1 MKKKKKSIDY
11 GKWGYIF
18 ILPFFVA
25 YIIFSLIPLIDT
37 VRYSFFEYYRSGIKE
52 VGPNFIGMA
61 NYVSLLHSDM
71 LKYGVNTLILWVIGF
86 IPQIVIALVLA
97 AWFTDVRLK
106 IRGQQFFKVVIY
118 LPNLIMASAFALL
131 FFTMFSTN
139 GPINSI
145 LMSIGI
151 LKKPIDFL
159 GSVFG
164 TRSLIGF
171 MNFLM
176 WFGNTTIML
185 MAAIMGISQDVFE
198 ASDLDGCN
206 SIQRFFYITLPLI
219 RPILA
224 YTLITSIIGGLQ
236 MFDVPQILTNGQG
249 NPNRTSMTLIMFLNS
264 HLKSK
269 NYGMAGALS
278 VYLFIISGIL
288 CFFVYRMTNDN
299 DPDGSKR
306 QLRNVQKKKGEE
318 QDHESKFRKTCDE
331 HCRTYCT
338 HSLIFYV
345 SVFLL
350 CIDYKCNTF
359 SCRATEGILS
369 TAGKIFLYKSKKCS
383 E

>member
-1 MKKKKKSIDY
+1 MKKRRKSLSY
-11 GKWGYIF
+11 AKWGYLF
-18 ILPFFVA
+18 ILPFFIT
-25 YIIFSLIPLIDT
+25 YFIFSLIPMIDM

-52 VGPNFIGMA
+52 IGPNFIGLE
-61 NYVSLLHSDM
+61 NYISLLQSDM
-71 LKYGVNTLILWVIGF
+71 VKYGENTLILWLIGF
-86 IPQIVIALVLA
+86 IPQIVIALILA

-106 IRGQQFFKVVIY
+106 IRGKQFFKVVIY

-131 FFTMFSTN
+131 FFTLFSTN

-151 LKKPIDFL
+151 TKSPIDFM
-159 GSVFG
+159 GSVLG
-164 TRSLIGF
+164 TRSLIGL

-185 MAAIMGISQDVFE
+185 MAAIMGISMDVFE

-206 SIQRFFYITLPLI
+206 SIQRFFYITLPMI

-249 NPNRTSMTLIMFLNS
+249 NPDRTSMTLIMFLNS

-288 CFFVYRMTNDN
+288 CFIVYRMTNDN
-299 DPDGSKR
+299 DPDGSKAAA
-306 QLRNVQKKKGEE
+306 KKRAREERRKG
-318 QDHESKFRKTCDE
+318 KR
-331 HCRTYCT
+331 
-338 HSLIFYV
+338 
-345 SVFLL
+345 
-350 CIDYKCNTF
+350 
-359 SCRATEGILS
+359 
-369 TAGKIFLYKSKKCS
+369 
-383 E
+383 